1 MIGRRC
7 AGMWAM
13 GPHQTAR
20 RAIVPDTLTSALA
33 AVEAPPLALLGLG
46 IPGCP
51 ATQLLPASLSGVA
64 NARPE
69 LPIALGILASPA
81 DWAAR
86 EAVLWPRGIR
96 ISRSVVP
103 ILVILRDGS
112 AIATRRGGAS
122 AYAIDTWLAA
132 RAGLAPTRLADEWLA
147 DEQDE
152 LARLAARRA
161 QHAAVTGR
169 GATD

>member
-1 MIGRRC
+1 
-7 AGMWAM
+7 M
-13 GPHQTAR
+13 GPHQAAQ
-20 RAIVPDTLTSALA
+20 RAIVPEPLASALA
-33 AVEAPPLALLGLG
+33 AVEAAPLALLGLG
-46 IPGCP
+46 IPRCP

-132 RAGLAPTRLADEWLA
+132 QAGLAPTRLADRWLA
-147 DEQDE
+147 GEQDE

>member
-1 MIGRRC
+1 MWTMGRD
-7 AGMWAM
+7 GTS
-13 GPHQTAR
+13 P
-20 RAIVPDTLTSALA
+20 RAIAPDTLASALG
-33 AVEAPPLALLGLG
+33 AVGDAPLALLGLG
-46 IPGCP
+46 IPYCP
-51 ATQLLPASLSGVA
+51 ATQLLPASLTGVA

-69 LPIALGILASPA
+69 LPIALGILATPD

-86 EAVLWPRGIR
+86 EAALWPRGIR

-103 ILVILRDGS
+103 ILVILRDGN

-122 AYAIDTWLAA
+122 AYAIDSWLAE
-132 RAGLAPTRLADEWLA
+132 RAGLTPTVLAREWLT
-147 DEQDE
+147 DERYE

-161 QHAAVTGR
+161 QHAAVKGR